1 MANAV
6 RTVFQ
11 NSDTVLW
18 LTRSLPS
25 VNKLFL
31 VRYIGSLPVMVIE
44 ALRER
49 FNTSIGP
56 KRSLIDSDLA
66 QSGCS
71 AISRIKLWS
80 ACGRDAL

>member
-44 ALRER
+44 VGEPPRVCRRPFRLSHA
-49 FNTSIGP
+49 
-56 KRSLIDSDLA
+56 A
-66 QSGCS
+66 M
-71 AISRIKLWS
+71 A
-80 ACGRDAL
+80 